1 MAQNDRAEPKPLVI
15 IGNGEIAEMACEY
28 FDHDSDRT
36 VAAFAIGAE
45 YIEAATLHD
54 RPVVDLASLTQTHPP
69 DAFDAFVAIGDGQLN
84 RLRRGHVDSA
94 KAAGYRLASYVS
106 TKAFV
111 WRNVAIG
118 ENCFILEHNVL
129 QPFTSVGDN
138 VTLWSGNHIGH
149 RSVIEDDVFV
159 ASHVVVSGFC
169 RIGARSFVG
178 VNASIAHQVQ
188 VAPDNFIAMGAAV
201 TASTEPD
208 SIYMGV
214 PAQRRPISA
223 KRFCRVRE

>member
-1 MAQNDRAEPKPLVI
+1 MPAAKPLVI
-15 IGNGEIAEMACEY
+15 VGNGEIAEMACEY
-28 FDHDSDRT
+28 FDHDSDRQ
-36 VAAFAIGAE
+36 VAAFAIGAD
-45 YIEAATLHD
+45 YIKVPELAS
-54 RPVVDLASLTQTHPP
+54 RPVVDLASLTKTHPP

-84 RLRRGHVDSA
+84 RLRRGHVDGI
-94 KAAGYRLASYVS
+94 KAAGYALASYVS
-106 TKAFV
+106 SRAFV
-111 WRNVAIG
+111 WHNVTIG

-129 QPFTSVGDN
+129 QPFTRIGDN

-149 RSVIEDDVFV
+149 RSVIEDDVFM

-178 VNASIAHQVQ
+178 VNAAMAAHVEI
-188 VAPDNFIAMGAAV
+188 APDNFIAMGAAV

-214 PAQRRPISA
+214 PAERRTISA